1 MAVFNLGP
9 TGLTVAQPAEPGP
22 AAEALARA
30 RSRARS
36 RCSTARPAWTRRR
49 GGWPATGCRRRSQGV
64 RNTGE
69 RAILVGPEHAGGAY
83 VGFVGPA

>member
-1 MAVFNLGP
+1 VFNLGP

-22 AAEALARA
+22 AAEALAR
-30 RSRARS
+30 RGPGPFQVLYR
-36 RCSTARPAWTRRR
+36 TASMDAAVRWM
-49 GGWPATGCRRRSQGV
+49 TGHGLPEPIQGL

-69 RAILVGPEHAGGAY
+69 RAILVGPEHTGGAY